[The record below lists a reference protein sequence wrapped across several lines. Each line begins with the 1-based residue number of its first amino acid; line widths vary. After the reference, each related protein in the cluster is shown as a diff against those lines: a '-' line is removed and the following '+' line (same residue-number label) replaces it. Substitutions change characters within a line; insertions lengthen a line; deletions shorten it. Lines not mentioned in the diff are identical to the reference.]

1 MLVARGLTGVL
12 VAQIA
17 SGFGSIFIDLTWNTQ
32 MFAFTAG
39 VSVLACLL
47 FGLVPAL
54 KATALAPADA
64 LRAGGRG

>member
-1 MLVARGLTGVL
+1 
-12 VAQIA
+12 
-17 SGFGSIFIDLTWNTQ
+17 

-54 KATALAPADA
+54 QGDRAVAGDTRCAPAHA
-64 LRAGGRG
+64 A